1 MTFHTRQK
9 GQIPNLRD
17 GSPLLTPGPGIGFD
31 LSHLAVQRATL
42 KLTGQSL
49 SIAEADDYGS
59 LKLCDLPDR
68 NIHLLAVEA
77 DLSLVKGGVSN
88 GLEAAVDVNV
98 AIGSA
103 AATAQDLTAT
113 AAENDKIESTALTD
127 NALTVT
133 LQAHSQAQSGDGAMP
148 QQLGDSATAGL
159 WLNAS
164 VTAGITADDALTVT
178 GEVDLYFVD
187 LGNRTS

>member
-1 MTFHTRQK
+1 MTFQTRQK
-9 GQIPNLRD
+9 GSIPNLRD
-17 GSPLLTPGPGIGFD
+17 GSPLLTPGSGIGFD
-31 LSHLAVQRATL
+31 LAHLTPYKVTL

-49 SIAEADDYGS
+49 AIAEADDYGS
-59 LKLCDLPDR
+59 LKLCDLPDS
-68 NIHLLAVEA
+68 NLHLLAVEA
-77 DLSLVKGGVSN
+77 DLTLVKGGVTN

-103 AATAQDLTAT
+103 AATAVDLTAT
-113 AAENDKIESTALTD
+113 AAENDKIENTALTD
-127 NALTVT
+127 NSLTVA
-133 LQAHSQAQSGDGAMP
+133 LAAHSQAQTGDGAMP
-148 QQLGDSATAGL
+148 QQLPDGASAGL

-178 GEVDLYFVD
+178 GEVDLYLVD

>member
-1 MTFHTRQK
+1 MTFQTKQK

-17 GSPLLTPGPGIGFD
+17 GSPLLTPGSGMGFD
-31 LSHLAVQRATL
+31 LSHVAVQKATI

-49 SIAEADDYGS
+49 AIDEADDYGS

-77 DLSLVKGGVSN
+77 DLSLVKGGVAN

-103 AATAQDLTAT
+103 AATAIDLTTT

-127 NALTVT
+127 NSLTVA
-133 LQAHSQAQSGDGAMP
+133 LAAHSQAQTGDGAMP
-148 QQLGDSATAGL
+148 QQLADGASSGL

-164 VTAGITADDALTVT
+164 VTAGITASDALACSGT
-178 GEVDLYFVD
+178 VDLYYID
-187 LGNRTS
+187 LGNQTS